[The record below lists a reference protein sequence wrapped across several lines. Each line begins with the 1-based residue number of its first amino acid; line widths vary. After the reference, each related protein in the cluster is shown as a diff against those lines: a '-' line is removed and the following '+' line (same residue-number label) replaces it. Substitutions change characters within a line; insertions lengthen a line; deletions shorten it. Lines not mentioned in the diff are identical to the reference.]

1 MKLAA
6 AKPAAAS
13 QKTNPRPPPAT
24 RGINSAIPIM
34 MGAASRMLTTKHK
47 LCQNLVVVLAT
58 RAEVKS
64 SLYNPHHLLG
74 EVGQPFLVLS
84 AQPGQVVLVLLRVG
98 KQQRGDAAIGLF
110 HQGEAQSQAGQGVE
124 P

>member
-47 LCQNLVVVLAT
+47 LCQNLVVVLVNVPWPPKLRGT
-58 RAEVKS
+58 EK
-64 SLYNPHHLLG
+64 G
-74 EVGQPFLVLS
+74 ESHDFRTWS
-84 AQPGQVVLVLLRVG
+84 HPGLHR
-98 KQQRGDAAIGLF
+98 
-110 HQGEAQSQAGQGVE
+110 SW
-124 P
+124 